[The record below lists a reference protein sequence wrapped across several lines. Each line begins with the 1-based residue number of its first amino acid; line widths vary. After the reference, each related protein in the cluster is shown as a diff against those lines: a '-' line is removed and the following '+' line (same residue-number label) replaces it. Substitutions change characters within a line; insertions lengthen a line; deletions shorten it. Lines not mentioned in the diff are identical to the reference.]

1 MRQFS
6 TSPLEMFLSF
16 WRNRELIHIS
26 AKREI
31 IGRYR
36 GSVLGLLWSFF
47 NPLFMLAVYTFVF
60 SEIFK
65 TRWNINSD
73 SKLEFALVLFSGL
86 ITFNMFSECINR
98 APTLII
104 NNQNYVKKVIFPL
117 EVIPYVSFIST
128 LYHAFVSI
136 IVWILAYTLLIG
148 IPHPTILYLPL
159 ILTPFAFLIMGI
171 SWALASMGV
180 FLRDVPQIVGVV
192 TSVIMFLSPVFYPA
206 TAVPEQYRT
215 FLYMNPLTHIIEEM
229 HNIMYMGLP
238 PEWGFLMLYWVITF
252 GVACLGFFFFQKTR
266 RGFSDV
272 L

>member
-6 TSPLEMFLSF
+6 TSPVEMFLSF

-47 NPLFMLAVYTFVF
+47 NPIFMLAVYTFVF

-65 TRWNINSD
+65 ARWNVQSN

-86 ITFNMFSECINR
+86 IAFNMFAECINR

-104 NNQNYVKKVIFPL
+104 QNQNYVKKVIFPL
-117 EVIPYVSFIST
+117 EIIPYISFIST

-136 IVWILAYTLLIG
+136 FVWVFVYAILIG
-148 IPHPTILYLPL
+148 PPHLTILYLPL
-159 ILTPFAFLIMGI
+159 ILIPFGFLIIGI
-171 SWALASMGV
+171 SWVLASIGV
-180 FLRDVPQIVGVV
+180 FLRDVPQIITVL
-192 TSVIMFLSPVFYPA
+192 TSVIMFMSPVFYPA
-206 TAVPEQYRT
+206 TAVPEKYRA

-229 HNIMYMGLP
+229 HNVMYMGLP
-238 PEWGFLMLYWVITF
+238 PNWYLLILYWGMTF
-252 GVACLGFFFFQKTR
+252 AVACLGFFFFQKTR